1 MEWSPQ
7 QQAFLDWCRHGSGSC
22 VLEAVAGAGKTTTI
36 LRGAEIISGQTA
48 ILAFNKKIA
57 DEIKEKLIERGVDW
71 KKAQAGTVHSYG
83 YNAYRK
89 SRGGSVITDEHK
101 VSDLLERQYGME
113 AGGRIELHEM
123 FPHLPIIVQ
132 LISLAKQKAF
142 GIVTSMENR
151 DSWFEMADH
160 FDVFDQAEGE
170 VPVEEIVTRAIDGL
184 KLSASKLDVI
194 DFDDMI
200 WMPLYHRSRFWPFD
214 NIMIDEAQDTNAAR
228 RALVRA
234 MVKKG
239 GRVIAVGDRH
249 QAVYGFTGADA
260 DSLDLIKS
268 DFSAIELPLTT
279 TYRCPKAIVSFAQQW
294 VNHIEAHETAPEGS
308 LSQTS
313 LPDFMKRNDLDGNA
327 AVLCR
332 VTKPLV
338 GLALALIRKRV
349 ACKVEGRDVGNSLK
363 KLATRWKVTDLE
375 ELEERL
381 DVHLEKERVKLLAK
395 KQEQKLAI
403 VEDSV
408 ETVKTIIEEC
418 RREGKHSISD
428 VVDYIDSLFANNVRG
443 ILVLSTIHKSK
454 GREWERVFWLDRANT
469 CPSKW
474 ARQKWQKEQEANLQ
488 YVAATRAKSELID
501 ILVPA
506 KREKKQEAPDAAVEE
521 G

>member
-7 QQAFLDWCRHGSGSC
+7 QQDFLLWCQNGTGSC

-36 LRGAEIISGQTA
+36 LEGAKIITGQTA
-48 ILAFNKKIA
+48 ICAFNKKIA
-57 DEIKEKLIERGVDW
+57 DEIKEKLVEKGVDW
-71 KKAQAGTVHSYG
+71 KKAQAGTVHSFG

-89 SRGGSVITDEHK
+89 SRGGTVVTDENK
-101 VSDLLERQYGME
+101 VSNLLEKEYGIE
-113 AGGRIELHEM
+113 AGGRIELHDM
-123 FPHLPIIVQ
+123 FPHIPIIVQ

-151 DSWFEMADH
+151 DNWFEMADH
-160 FDVFDQAEGE
+160 FDVFDQAEGQ
-170 VPVEEIVTRAIDGL
+170 VPVEEIITRAIDGL
-184 KLSASKLDVI
+184 KISANELDVI

-200 WMPLYHRSRFWPFD
+200 WMPLYHKARFWQFD
-214 NIMIDEAQDTNAAR
+214 NVMVDEAQDTNAAR
-228 RALVRA
+228 RAMVRA

-249 QAVYGFTGADA
+249 QAIYGFTGADSDA
-260 DSLDLIKS
+260 LDLIKQ

-279 TYRCPKAIVSFAQQW
+279 TYRCPKAIVAFAQQW
-294 VNHIEAHETAPEGS
+294 VNHIEAHETAPEGTVS
-308 LSQTS
+308 SNTQAE
-313 LPDFMKRNDLDGNA
+313 FMKRNDLDGNA

-349 ACKVEGRDVGNSLK
+349 ACKVEGRDVGNALK
-363 KLATRWKVTDLE
+363 KLAMRWKVKDLD

-381 DVHLEKERVKLLAK
+381 DQHLEREKVKLLAK

-408 ETVKTIIEEC
+408 ETIKTIIEEC
-418 RREGKHSISD
+418 WREGKYEVTD
-428 VVDYIDSLFANNVRG
+428 VVEYIDSLFANNVRG
-443 ILVLSTIHKSK
+443 ILVLSTIHKAK
-454 GREWERVFWLDRANT
+454 GREWERVFWLDRAGT

-474 ARQKWQKEQEANLQ
+474 ARQAWQKQQEVNLQ

-501 ILVPA
+501 IIPSN
-506 KREKKQEAPDAAVEE
+506 EQKQEAPANANH